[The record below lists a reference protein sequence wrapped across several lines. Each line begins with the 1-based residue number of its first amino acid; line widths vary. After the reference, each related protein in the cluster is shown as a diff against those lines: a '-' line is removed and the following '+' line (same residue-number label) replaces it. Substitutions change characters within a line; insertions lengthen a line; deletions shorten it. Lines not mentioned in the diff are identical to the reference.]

1 MIDALFLPWAKM
13 FLSSIKYG
21 HNLTAN
27 IGFTRKSAYCWVN
40 FVIRHTWQELVRINT
55 IIGVAQSSSSHG
67 NDYQSPIV
75 FQHNLKVRYLKA
87 PPLLYHRMYRQ
98 YYVIFLCIYGHK

>member
-1 MIDALFLPWAKM
+1 MTDGLLLPWAIR
-13 FLSSIKYG
+13 FLSSIKCG

-55 IIGVAQSSSSHG
+55 IIGATHSSSSNG
-67 NDYQSPIV
+67 NDYESPIV
-75 FQHNLKVRYLKA
+75 FLHNLKVRFLKA
-87 PPLLYHRMYRQ
+87 PPLLYHRIYIQ
-98 YYVIFLCIYGHK
+98 Y